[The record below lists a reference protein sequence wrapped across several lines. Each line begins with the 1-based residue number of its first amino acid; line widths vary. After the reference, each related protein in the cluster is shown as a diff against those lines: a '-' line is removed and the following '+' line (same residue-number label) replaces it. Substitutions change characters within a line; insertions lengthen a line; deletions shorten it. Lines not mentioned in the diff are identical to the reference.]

1 MAKKKSKTYEMY
13 DEISS
18 YIKSQCNDNFT
29 LKTSLNEIADKVLET
44 EKKFFKKKRYDV
56 THENIIEIICYE
68 LVLKANRIRLSSL
81 NYWDLEE
88 IINKWFFKAKI
99 ELVSTA
105 DAWHTEYITH
115 IKEVYLKATPEL
127 KEFDNLVKTYAELSK
142 LKNSGIDASK
152 FLEDTKKQLSS
163 YPDEFYLKS
172 PYFCGVLTEIII
184 NTEERKKKEN
194 EHIYRQHSKE
204 DSKHRP
210 KIQL

>member
-13 DEISS
+13 DEISK
-18 YIKSQCNDNFT
+18 YIKSQCNENFT

-105 DAWHTEYITH
+105 DSWHTEYITH
-115 IKEVYLKATPEL
+115 IKEVYLKATPGL
-127 KEFDNLVKTYAELSK
+127 KEFDNLVKTYFELIR
-142 LKNSGIDASK
+142 LKNSGLDVNK
-152 FLEDTKKQLSS
+152 FLEDTNNQLSS
-163 YPDEFYLKS
+163 YPNNFYFKS
-172 PYFCGVLTEIII
+172 PYFCNLLTEIIV
-184 NTEERKKKEN
+184 EAGEKKEKN
-194 EHIYRQHSKE
+194 EKNRTC
-204 DSKHRP
+204 
-210 KIQL
+210 